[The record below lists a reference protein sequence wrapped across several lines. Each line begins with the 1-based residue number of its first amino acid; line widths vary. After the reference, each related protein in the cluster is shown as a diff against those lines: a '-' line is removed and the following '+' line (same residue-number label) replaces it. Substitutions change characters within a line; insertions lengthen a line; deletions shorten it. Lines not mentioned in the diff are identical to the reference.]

1 MTSLRGR
8 SLDTLARLGGHSF
21 LNLPADFAPSTL
33 RLPACYVATVTYLK
47 VFAPTVRNLFHSPG
61 DLKTAARAYDYFAQ
75 QVLSA
80 EKEQDRIE
88 LTLRGSEMPIDLVEV
103 LNQEAPGQNVSQVLG
118 VAWAFKALL
127 GGLPGG
133 ILGSIELHCVLVDIY
148 YKHVGGIIGR
158 ETCGD
163 DRSLPGRG
171 AKSTAIGLAILAL
184 TRPLQY
190 NLICAVFGLSALLLQ
205 ETARSVELEQ
215 QEIRGDTSGV
225 MTPESL
231 GRVLGPLL
239 TDKQKDDQDMF
250 RAIELEI
257 ESQRVAVMLVDG
269 WVDVSRRLRRWQSR
283 GLPSAAHGGER
294 RRYSLQSRRT
304 ASSDETG

>member
-1 MTSLRGR
+1 
-8 SLDTLARLGGHSF
+8 
-21 LNLPADFAPSTL
+21 
-33 RLPACYVATVTYLK
+33 
-47 VFAPTVRNLFHSPG
+47 
-61 DLKTAARAYDYFAQ
+61 
-75 QVLSA
+75 
-80 EKEQDRIE
+80 
-88 LTLRGSEMPIDLVEV
+88 MPIDLVEV

-133 ILGSIELHCVLVDIY
+133 ILGSTELHCVLVDIY

-158 ETCGD
+158 EPCSD

-190 NLICAVFGLSALLLQ
+190 NLICAVFGLSAHLLQ
-205 ETARSVELEQ
+205 ETARSVELKQ
-215 QEIRGDTSGV
+215 QGIRSGDTSGV

-231 GRVLGPLL
+231 GRILGPLL